1 MRQHSGLRV
10 TRQGGGIRRTHPAT
24 TTPRAEDV
32 HSLSSPVKTNLQMDA
47 FTLVELLV
55 VMAIIS
61 MLAAMLLPAL
71 VMAKEKARSIYCLN
85 NVKQIGI
92 AMNIYADDHS
102 DELVPAEY
110 SASRGANYQEGWP
123 TILFNHQYLPAERS
137 PDYYTVASG
146 KSVFRCPSGTPKVY
160 SFDPLSR
167 DDPEGAKAWPFVS
180 ESTGRKFY
188 VDCWYGINGSTGSP
202 QKWPFTRI
210 PMDGTGDTAGNKHS
224 LAAQVPRMPVVFDG
238 IWIHNGKDER
248 LNARHAKNTRAN
260 LLFFDGSAASFDAFH
275 LPSVR
280 ATNAAE
286 VRWRF

>member
-1 MRQHSGLRV
+1 MDLGEWRTDMKMKMKMKMKTHRTRRALQLR
-10 TRQGGGIRRTHPAT
+10 RGPLQKPRRFT
-24 TTPRAEDV
+24 
-32 HSLSSPVKTNLQMDA
+32 DA

-61 MLAAMLLPAL
+61 ILAAMLLPGLA
-71 VMAKEKARSIYCLN
+71 MAKEKARSIFCLN
-85 NVKQIGI
+85 NIKQIGI
-92 AMNIYADDHS
+92 AMNLYADDH
-102 DELVPAEY
+102 DDFLVPAEY
-110 SASRGANYQEGWP
+110 SARRGSSAQEGWP
-123 TILFNHQYLPAERS
+123 TILYNRKYLPAERS
-137 PDYYTVASG
+137 PDHYAVPSG

-160 SFDPLSR
+160 SFDPVSR
-167 DDPEGAKAWPFVS
+167 DDPEGGKAWPFVS

-188 VDCWYGINGSTGSP
+188 VDCWYGINGSTGNP

-210 PMDGTGDTAGNKHS
+210 PMDVTGNTVGNKLS

-248 LNARHAKNTRAN
+248 IHARHAKTTRAN

-280 ATNAAE
+280 ATNTTE
-286 VRWRF
+286 IRWRF